1 MLQHWSQLVLIC
13 PPTSED
19 IKHHF
24 TTTPEGEKF
33 NTAIQDMVHVCE
45 VKIIVKKK
53 KGGGGE
59 ESCLLLLEI
68 WSACLTVN
76 CTWWTCV
83 CAGSLRGD
91 QDEIVSTCF
100 YISVK
105 GDRICK
111 VQSKVTT
118 CVRLSQHA
126 HNISVK
132 GDRICKVQSKV
143 TAYVRLSQHAHNTSF
158 KGDRI
163 CKVQSK
169 VTAYVRLSQHTHIR
183 QR

>member
-13 PPTSED
+13 QPTSED

-24 TTTPEGEKF
+24 TTTPEGKKF
-33 NTAIQDMVHVCE
+33 TTAIQDMVHVCE
-45 VKIIVKKK
+45 VKIIVKKRERK
-53 KGGGGE
+53 KRE
-59 ESCLLLLEI
+59 ESCL
-68 WSACLTVN
+68 
-76 CTWWTCV
+76 WTCV
-83 CAGSLRGD
+83 CAGSLCGD

-143 TAYVRLSQHAHNTSF
+143 TAYVRLSQHAH
-158 KGDRI
+158 
-163 CKVQSK
+163 
-169 VTAYVRLSQHTHIR
+169 IR

>member
-1 MLQHWSQLVLIC
+1 
-13 PPTSED
+13 
-19 IKHHF
+19 
-24 TTTPEGEKF
+24 
-33 NTAIQDMVHVCE
+33 MVHVCE
-45 VKIIVKKK
+45 VKIIVKQKK
-53 KGGGGE
+53 EKRE
-59 ESCLLLLEI
+59 KSCLLLLDI
-68 WSACLTVN
+68 WCAYLTVN
-76 CTWWTCV
+76 CAWWTCV
-83 CAGSLRGD
+83 CAGSLCDD

-105 GDRICK
+105 GDCICK

-143 TAYVRLSQHAHNTSF
+143 TAYVRLSQHAHNASF

-169 VTAYVRLSQHTHIR
+169 VTAYVRLSQHAHIR